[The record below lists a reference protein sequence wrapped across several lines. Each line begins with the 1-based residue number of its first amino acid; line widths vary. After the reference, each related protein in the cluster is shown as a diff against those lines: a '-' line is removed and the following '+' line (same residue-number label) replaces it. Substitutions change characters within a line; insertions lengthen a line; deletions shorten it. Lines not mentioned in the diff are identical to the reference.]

1 MDLFFLL
8 YIHLHLMIVNGFN
21 SFYVIFIHYI
31 VCFIVSEVHLASITN
46 GTTKDVQFSNNGG
59 TVNGGLNITG
69 RSPAWL
75 NSSVRLSV
83 KTVKAI
89 KDG

>member
-1 MDLFFLL
+1 MDLIL
-8 YIHLHLMIVNGFN
+8 
-21 SFYVIFIHYI
+21 FYVIFIHYV
-31 VCFIVSEVHLASITN
+31 VCIIISEVHLASITN
-46 GTTKDVQFSNNGG
+46 GTTEDVQFSNNGE

-69 RSPAWL
+69 SPPAWL
-75 NSSVRLSV
+75 NTSVQLSV